1 MDLTTI
7 IFIGLAIFVA
17 WRLRS
22 VLGEKTGTEQP
33 PQDPFPRRERAPLP
47 DGDGK
52 VVRLPGAERPAP
64 VVPPAERWT
73 GLVDEGSPA
82 MAGLEAIAAA
92 EPFDPREFV
101 EGAKMAY
108 EMIVGA
114 FAAGDRKALK
124 PLLAKDV
131 YEGFDA
137 AITEREKAGHR
148 VETTFVS
155 LDEARIIA
163 AELRGRSAQV
173 TIRFV
178 SSLISATRDASGAV
192 VEGSADAVASV
203 TDIWTFARTVGSRDP
218 NWQLVATEGGQ

>member
-52 VVRLPGAERPAP
+52 VVRLPGADRPGAP
-64 VVPPAERWT
+64 VAPADRWA
-73 GLVDEGSPA
+73 GIAEPGSPA

-114 FAAGDRKALK
+114 FAAGDRKTLK
-124 PLLAKDV
+124 PLLARDV
-131 YEGFDA
+131 YEGFET
-137 AITEREKAGHR
+137 AIAEREKAGHK

-163 AELRGRSAQV
+163 AELRGRNAQV

-192 VEGSADAVASV
+192 VEGSPDSVASV
-203 TDIWTFARTVGSRDP
+203 TDIWTFARVVGSRDP